1 MTLPICNCY
10 FPLNSPLILNDI
22 KDGGNPYTYSH
33 IIFHLWNSLFL
44 CIYSCGLIVFF
55 SVWKTSF
62 NIICDWDLLV
72 RNSLKKLLNSI
83 YQKSLWELFSLC
95 NPSFLFLLL
104 LPMLW
109 CHIQKFSA
117 KINIKEIF
125 PISLSGVL
133 QFQMLYLSL

>member
-44 CIYSCGLIVFF
+44 CI
-55 SVWKTSF
+55 TSF